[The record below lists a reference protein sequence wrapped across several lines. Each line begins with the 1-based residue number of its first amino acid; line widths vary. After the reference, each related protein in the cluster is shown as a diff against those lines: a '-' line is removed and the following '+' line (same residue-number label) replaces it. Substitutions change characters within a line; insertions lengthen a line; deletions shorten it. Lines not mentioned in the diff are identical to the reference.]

1 MTFTLNDKSTGRH
14 VLPTHH
20 FLFFLLGI
28 AIHISAFSEAT
39 PPPTISVN
47 RLPAPLLKQYEK
59 IQPQLTDRNR
69 CFVVF
74 SDEHDEQKMLLEC
87 SFNTRIAAESER
99 RALKYCDEKR
109 MAKGLHSPC
118 RLVVE

>member
-1 MTFTLNDKSTGRH
+1 MTLTSNGKLTELYALS
-14 VLPTHH
+14 THH
-20 FLFFLLGI
+20 LLFLLGI
-28 AIHISAFSEAT
+28 AIHISAFSDAT
-39 PPPTISVN
+39 PPTISVN

-74 SDEHDEQKMLLEC
+74 SDEHDELKMLLEC
-87 SFNTRIAAESER
+87 SFNTRIASESER
-99 RALKYCDEKR
+99 RALKYCEEKR
-109 MAKGLHSPC
+109 MAKGIHAPC